1 MTINHGIPDH
11 PYFIIAQP
19 PSVAKPTVDMLSADY
34 VKPVFEL
41 KDPKTNTVVK
51 AELQD
56 VWVMKVTNVQGCN
69 SFCLLAYGIEAK
81 KLIGVLM
88 KRFPEIEQKQK
99 IHFLLLK
106 KL

>member
-1 MTINHGIPDH
+1 MTINHGIPEH

-19 PSVAKPTVDMLSADY
+19 PSVAGPSVEMIKPDFE
-34 VKPVFEL
+34 KPVFEL
-41 KDPKTNTVVK
+41 KDPKTNLVVK

-56 VWVMKVTNVQGCN
+56 IWVMKVTDVTGCN

-88 KRFPEIEQKQK
+88 KRYPEIEQKQK